1 MAAHGTAAGRLKA
14 DLLTVMLGVEEW
26 QVRRTEDGGRSQEYG
41 VWSTEYGVR
50 RTEDGGRRTK
60 EGGPRTEEGG
70 RSGEI
75 LTSDKTL
82 P

>member
-26 QVRRTEDGGRSQEYG
+26 QVR
-41 VWSTEYGVR
+41 STEYGVRSTEDGGR
-50 RTEDGGRRTK
+50 RTEDGGRRT
-60 EGGPRTEEGG
+60 EYGGPRKEEGG